1 MVQGRLRVLLLMMT
15 DALTLS
21 ACWLIAVALHGWCAG
36 AAPDWRYAATRGGFV
51 VVYLCLNVFGRLY
64 HGNPLYPGMALPA
77 AEEFRRQTL
86 STLGTGILFF
96 AYLAFF
102 AKSSPF
108 PPWVVALAVGL
119 NILVAQS
126 ARNALRRGI
135 RRLFANGGGYTPL
148 IPVVL
153 IGPPALTARLR
164 DFFERSTYAGV
175 RVEGTFSRT
184 RAAIA
189 FAAKQKID
197 HCVCCQPLR
206 VFRLSLRELL
216 ERFAVVVGMPEWQ
229 IFPIALSRPVEFGG
243 YGALEMSNQR
253 RQRGTR
259 AIKTV
264 AEFALT
270 LAAMA
275 LCLLPGLCIMAAL
288 WATMGRKH
296 IFYKTTR
303 LGKRGR
309 PFVCWK
315 FRTMVPNAEQRL
327 QELLAADPAL
337 AEEWAQAEKD
347 VAGRDPAAVERAS
360 ARDGAHRPASHRDR
374 RGAEVWTGLRG
385 RLSREARHH
394 GALAGLR
401 QERRGLRHPRGARL
415 LLRAEL
421 EPLAG
426 SVDFPA
432 HLRRGAGATRG
443 LLRERNEE

>member
-1 MVQGRLRVLLLMMT
+1 M
-15 DALTLS
+15 
-21 ACWLIAVALHGWCAG
+21 
-36 AAPDWRYAATRGGFV
+36 
-51 VVYLCLNVFGRLY
+51 
-64 HGNPLYPGMALPA
+64 
-77 AEEFRRQTL
+77 
-86 STLGTGILFF
+86 
-96 AYLAFF
+96 
-102 AKSSPF
+102 
-108 PPWVVALAVGL
+108 
-119 NILVAQS
+119 
-126 ARNALRRGI
+126 
-135 RRLFANGGGYTPL
+135 
-148 IPVVL
+148 VL

-175 RVEGTFSRT
+175 RVEGTFTRT
-184 RAAIA
+184 RAAVA
-189 FAAKQKID
+189 FAVKRKIN
-197 HCVCCQPLR
+197 HCVCCQPIR

-216 ERFAVVVGMPEWQ
+216 ESFAVVVGMPEWQ

-270 LAAMA
+270 VAAMA

-337 AEEWAQAEKD
+337 AKEWAQAGKLRNDPRITRLGAWLRKTSLDEIPQLWNVLRREMALIGPRPIVTAEVPRYGQAYEVVSAVKPGITGLWQVSGRSD
-347 VAGRDPAAVERAS
+347 VDYDTRVALDSFYAQNWSLWLDLWIFLRTFAVVLVQ
-360 ARDGAHRPASHRDR
+360 
-374 RGAEVWTGLRG
+374 RGAY
-385 RLSREARHH
+385 
-394 GALAGLR
+394 
-401 QERRGLRHPRGARL
+401 
-415 LLRAEL
+415 
-421 EPLAG
+421 
-426 SVDFPA
+426 
-432 HLRRGAGATRG
+432 
-443 LLRERNEE
+443 